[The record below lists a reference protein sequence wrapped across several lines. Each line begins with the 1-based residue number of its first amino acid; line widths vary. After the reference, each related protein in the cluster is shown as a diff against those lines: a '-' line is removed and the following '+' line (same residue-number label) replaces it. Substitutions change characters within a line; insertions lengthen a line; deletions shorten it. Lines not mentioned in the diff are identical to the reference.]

1 MRSRILGSI
10 VLLGAATGG
19 YLVAGQPAPF
29 PDEATLRAIA
39 AQAEALEARLVET
52 RRHLHMYPEL
62 SNREF
67 QTSEFIAERLR
78 DLGLDEVRTG
88 IARTGVVGVLRGDR
102 PGPVVAVRADMD
114 ALPVEET
121 LDVPYKSRN
130 PGVKHACGHDVHMT
144 VALGTAEVL
153 VQWKRAGR
161 PLPGTVV
168 FLFQPA
174 EEGPPPGEEGG
185 APQMIREGALDRPRV
200 QAILGLHASPFFPV
214 GTVAYTEGPIL
225 ASSDRFEVRILGKQT
240 HGAYPHQGI
249 DPIYVGS
256 QVVVNLQ
263 SILSR
268 QLDPRE
274 PAVVSVGV
282 FQAGNRFN
290 IIPGEARLEG
300 TVRAL
305 HEETRRRIPAL
316 MEQVVRGITEAYGAK
331 YEFRYEAM
339 TPVTVNDASLV
350 RALLPALQKLLGT
363 DRVVRTEAQ
372 MGAEDF
378 AFYAQRVPAFYFWL
392 GVRAPDDPT
401 VRMLHTPEF
410 DVDER
415 SIGVGVRVMTTL
427 VLHYLH
433 TAAGPTMGETE
444 K

>member
-1 MRSRILGSI
+1 MVRSGMGMTLLLSLSLGMAW
-10 VLLGAATGG
+10 GAG
-19 YLVAGQPAPF
+19 PAAP
-29 PDEATLRAIA
+29 PDA
-39 AQAEALEARLVET
+39 AMIQAVHAKVQALEARLVET

-67 QTSEFIAERLR
+67 ETAQFIAERLR
-78 DLGLDEVRTG
+78 ALGLDEVRTG
-88 IARTGVVGVLRGDR
+88 VARTGVVGILRGNR

-121 LDVPYKSRN
+121 LDVPYKSRR

-153 VQWKRAGR
+153 VQWKREGR

-185 APQMIREGALDRPRV
+185 AALMIREGVLDQPKV
-200 QAILGLHASPFFPV
+200 QAILGLHAAPFLPV
-214 GTVAYTEGPIL
+214 GTIAYTEGPIL
-225 ASSDRFEVRILGKQT
+225 ASADRFEVLIRGKQT

-256 QVVVNLQ
+256 QIVVNLQ

-300 TVRAL
+300 TVRTL
-305 HEETRRRIPAL
+305 REETRRRIPVL
-316 MEQVVRGITEAYGAK
+316 MEQIIRGITEAYGAT

-339 TPVTVNDASLV
+339 TPVTVNATSLV
-350 RALLPALQKLLGT
+350 QALLPVLQKLLGT
-363 DRVVRTEAQ
+363 EHVLRTEAQ

-378 AFYAQRVPAFYFWL
+378 GFYAQKVPAFYFWL
-392 GVRAPDDPT
+392 GVRNPDDPT
-401 VRMLHTPEF
+401 IRMLHTPEF
-410 DVDER
+410 DADER
-415 SIGVGVRVMTTL
+415 SLAVGVRVMTNL
-427 VLHYLH
+427 VLYYLA
-433 TAAGPTMGETE
+433 TAPRP
-444 K
+444 

>member
-1 MRSRILGSI
+1 MVRSFGAMAF
-10 VLLGAATGG
+10 LLGMSLGIAWSVGPTS
-19 YLVAGQPAPF
+19 L
-29 PDEATLRAIA
+29 PDEATLQAVVSK
-39 AQAEALEARLVET
+39 AQALETRLVET

-67 QTSEFIAERLR
+67 ETSKFIAERLR
-78 DLGLDEVRTG
+78 ALGLDEVRTG
-88 IARTGVVGVLRGDR
+88 VAKTGVVGVLRGSR

-114 ALPVEET
+114 ALPVEEAI
-121 LDVPYKSRN
+121 DVPYKSRN

-153 VQWKRAGR
+153 AQWKREGR

-185 APQMIREGALDRPRV
+185 ASLVIREGVLDQLRI
-200 QAILGLHASPFFPV
+200 QAIFGLHAAPFLPV

-225 ASSDRFEVRILGKQT
+225 ASADRFEVIVHGKQT

-256 QVVVNLQ
+256 QIVVNLQ

-290 IIPGEARLEG
+290 IIPGDARLEG
-300 TVRAL
+300 TVRTL
-305 HEETRRRIPAL
+305 REETRRRIPVL
-316 MEQVVRGITEAYGAK
+316 MEQIIRGITEAYGAT

-350 RALLPALQKLLGT
+350 RTLLPALQKLLGA
-363 DRVVRTEAQ
+363 DRVIRAEAQ

-378 AFYAQRVPAFYFWL
+378 GFYAQKIPGFYFWL

-410 DVDER
+410 DADER
-415 SIGVGVRVMTTL
+415 SIGVGVRAMTTL
-427 VLHYLH
+427 VLHYLQ
-433 TAAGPTMGETE
+433 TAARPTSRR
-444 K
+444 